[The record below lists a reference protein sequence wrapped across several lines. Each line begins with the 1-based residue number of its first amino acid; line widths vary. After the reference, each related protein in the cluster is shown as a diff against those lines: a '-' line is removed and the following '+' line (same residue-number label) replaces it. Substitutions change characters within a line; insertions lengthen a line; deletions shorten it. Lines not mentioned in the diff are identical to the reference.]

1 MAGVLRREKWI
12 DTHEEKRKPMKMEA
26 DYTLCCHRSR
36 EVRSNQ
42 KPEEEKE
49 SPRSL
54 WSGSA
59 NTPHFKVL
67 SSRTAR
73 NEFLNVLGH

>member
-12 DTHEEKRKPMKMEA
+12 DTHGGKKKEKKPMKMEA

-42 KPEEEKE
+42 KPEEERVSSRAFE
-49 SPRSL
+49 
-54 WSGSA
+54 GSA
-59 NTPHFKVL
+59 NTHFKVL

-73 NEFLNVLGH
+73 E